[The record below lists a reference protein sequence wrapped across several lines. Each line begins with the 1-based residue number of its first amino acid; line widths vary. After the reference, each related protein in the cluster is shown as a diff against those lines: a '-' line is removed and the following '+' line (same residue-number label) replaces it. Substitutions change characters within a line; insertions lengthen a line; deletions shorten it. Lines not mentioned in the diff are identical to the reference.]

1 MPAIPDIA
9 VNWNSLWEKINSGD
23 QHSLARTISL
33 IENEFPGYDEFLKKL
48 GNSSGAK
55 IIGITGPPGAG
66 KSTLADALIGEWT
79 ETGKKVAVICV
90 DPSSPFHFG
99 ALLGDR
105 LRMNRWYNH
114 PSVFIRSLSSRG
126 SLGGLNPH
134 IIEIAD
140 LLKAAAYDR
149 ILIETVG
156 VGQNEVDIAGLAETT
171 VVVLVPASGD
181 DIQAMKS
188 GILETAD
195 IFVINKSDLPQA
207 DELARYILS
216 RTISANQNVENPPVI
231 VKTIATEKKGI
242 PELSGQIMLHLEK
255 FNDSTRKIDLV
266 TEKAWRL
273 ILQRKMGEV
282 NKIQLKE
289 KILRDERAG
298 KFNLYQFISD
308 F

>member
-1 MPAIPDIA
+1 MPGKPNIT
-9 VNWNSLWEKINSGD
+9 VNWNSLWEKIHLGD
-23 QHSLARTISL
+23 QHSLARAISL
-33 IENEFPGYDEFLKKL
+33 IENEFAGYDEFLKKL
-48 GNSSGAK
+48 GNSSGTR

-66 KSTLADALIGEWT
+66 KSTLADALIGEWIET
-79 ETGKKVAVICV
+79 ENKVAVLCV
-90 DPSSPFHFG
+90 DPSSPFHHG

-105 LRMNRWYNH
+105 LRMNRWYNN

-140 LLKAAAYDR
+140 VLKAAGYDR

-207 DELARYILS
+207 DELARYIQS
-216 RTISANQNVENPPVI
+216 RNLQAGQNGEDPPVI
-231 VKTIATEKKGI
+231 VKTIATEKEGI
-242 PELSGQIMLHLEK
+242 PELSKQIMLHLQK
-255 FNDSTRKIDLV
+255 FSHSPRRIDLIA
-266 TEKAWRL
+266 EKAWRL
-273 ILQRKMGEV
+273 ILQKKMGMV
-282 NKIQLKE
+282 DKTQLRE
-289 KILRDERAG
+289 KIIGEENAG
-298 KFNLYQFISD
+298 KFNFYQFISD
-308 F
+308 Y

>member
-23 QHSLARTISL
+23 QHALARTISL

-48 GNSSGAK
+48 GNPSGAR

-66 KSTLADALIGEWT
+66 KSTIADTLIGEWA
-79 ETGKKVAVICV
+79 GIGNKVAVICV

-105 LRMNRWYNH
+105 LRMNQWYNH

-140 LLKAAAYDR
+140 LLKAAGYER

-207 DELARYILS
+207 DELARYILT
-216 RTISANQNVENPPVI
+216 RTMSANPNGEEPPVI
-231 VKTIATEKKGI
+231 VKTIATEKQGI
-242 PELSGQIMLHLEK
+242 PELYVQINLHLEK
-255 FNDSTRKIDLV
+255 FNDSNQKIDLL

-273 ILQRKMGEV
+273 ILQKKMREV
-282 NKIQLKE
+282 NKTQLKE
-289 KILRDERAG
+289 KILKEERAG

-308 F
+308 I

>member
-1 MPAIPDIA
+1 
-9 VNWNSLWEKINSGD
+9 
-23 QHSLARTISL
+23 
-33 IENEFPGYDEFLKKL
+33 
-48 GNSSGAK
+48 
-55 IIGITGPPGAG
+55 
-66 KSTLADALIGEWT
+66 LADALIGEWT
-79 ETGKKVAVICV
+79 EAGNKVAVICV

-105 LRMNRWYNH
+105 LRMNQWYNH
-114 PSVFIRSLSSRG
+114 PTVFIRSLSSRG

-140 LLKAAAYDR
+140 LLKAARYEK

-156 VGQNEVDIAGLAETT
+156 VGQNEVDIASLAETT

-216 RTISANQNVENPPVI
+216 RTMAGNQNGESPPVI
-231 VKTIATEKKGI
+231 LKTIATEKQGVT
-242 PELSGQIMLHLEK
+242 ELAKKIMLHQQN
-255 FNDSTRKIDLV
+255 FNHSSRRIDLLA
-266 TEKAWRL
+266 EKAWRL
-273 ILQRKMGEV
+273 ILQKKMAEV
-282 NKIQLKE
+282 DKNQLKE
-289 KILRDERAG
+289 KIIKEESAG
-298 KFNLYQFISD
+298 IFNLYEFVSNY
-308 F
+308 